1 MELNIGTLAAGS
13 AAAVLSAVLMTA
25 TAQAAPEDPA
35 ASPAT
40 TINQSDASRQSPS
53 DARTAQEIDKQLKA
67 DPKHFFRHVN
77 VTVHDGVARLG
88 GFVDT
93 QDALAKAKQIA
104 SATPGVTRVD
114 SEMKVQRNGDNANQP
129 D

>member
-1 MELNIGTLAAGS
+1 MELNIGTVAAG
-13 AAAVLSAVLMTA
+13 AAAAALSAVLA
-25 TAQAAPEDPA
+25 TASAQAGPGDPA
-35 ASPAT
+35 GTAPT

-114 SEMKVQRNGDNANQP
+114 SEMKVQRNGENATQP

>member
-1 MELNIGTLAAGS
+1 MELNIGTVAAGS
-13 AAAVLSAVLMTA
+13 AAAVLWAVLGTA
-25 TAQAAPEDPA
+25 TAQTAPGDPA
-35 ASPAT
+35 SSPT

-53 DARTAQEIDKQLKA
+53 DARTAREIDKQLKA
-67 DPKHFFRHVN
+67 DPNHFFRHVD
-77 VTVHDGVARLG
+77 VTVHDGVARPG

-104 SATPGVTRVD
+104 SSTPGVTRVEN
-114 SEMKVQRNGDNANQP
+114 EMKVQRNGENATQP